1 MRALLLSLGFCAAAS
16 ACASATQTAAPAA
29 PPAATAATTA
39 ASAAPPVAPVASSTA
54 SSTPPSAAPPAEPA
68 HEPPAYQHRFQN
80 ADVWAKQ
87 FDDPARDAWQ
97 KPERVVA
104 AMQIAPG
111 MTVADIGAGT
121 GYFEPHLSRAVGP
134 SGKVLALD
142 VEPDMVRHLQE
153 RAATAHLAN
162 VEARQVE
169 TGDPGL
175 AAGSV
180 DRVLIVDTW
189 HHIPNRAAYTA
200 RLASA
205 LKSGGEVVVVD
216 FRHDAHRGPPPE
228 HRIPPEEVVRELQA
242 GGLAAHVVDAGLP
255 EQYVVVGARR

>member
-1 MRALLLSLGFCAAAS
+1 MRALLLFLGFCAAVS

-29 PPAATAATTA
+29 PPAATAAPAAATPTA
-39 ASAAPPVAPVASSTA
+39 RDAPPVAQVSKV
-54 SSTPPSAAPPAEPA
+54 PSAAPPAEPA

-80 ADVWAKQ
+80 ADAWAKQ

-104 AMQIAPG
+104 AMQVAPG

-134 SGKVLALD
+134 GGKVLALD

-153 RAATAHLAN
+153 RAANQHLAN
-162 VEARQVE
+162 VEAHQVE
-169 TGDPGL
+169 TADPGL